1 MEHKLFNQLVAANV
15 ADEEI
20 KELYDDLRHIFEST
34 FDELINEA
42 VNKRGCIYLEICQPL
57 AN

>member
-1 MEHKLFNQLVAANV
+1 MAHKLFDQLMDAN
-15 ADEEI
+15 ASNDEIE
-20 KELYDDLRHIFEST
+20 ELYKDLKNIFDAP

-42 VNKRGCIYLEICQPL
+42 VNMRGCVLIEVAQTL

>member
-1 MEHKLFNQLVAANV
+1 MAHKLFNQLVATNV
-15 ADEEI
+15 SDDEIE
-20 KELYDDLRHIFEST
+20 ELYKDLQYIFDFP

-42 VNKRGCIYLEICQPL
+42 VNKRGCVYIEHCQRL